1 MKSPAV
7 SPCEVDLVLRH
18 IFSIR
23 QEAAEAEPGDPCA
36 ISITIRLSDHQR
48 VSDLTI
54 NIGNQSELFNSRE
67 ILSSSLEELPIQ
79 KATRGLALRD
89 LRSLSSLRSLVPWRG
104 LRSMGSTGYFKS
116 TEASTCMER
125 KDNRSENPIPYIYI
139 HIYIII
145 F

>member
-36 ISITIRLSDHQR
+36 ISIGIRLSDHQR

-54 NIGNQSELFNSRE
+54 NIEFNYHNHRIITINIDGN
-67 ILSSSLEELPIQ
+67 
-79 KATRGLALRD
+79 
-89 LRSLSSLRSLVPWRG
+89 
-104 LRSMGSTGYFKS
+104 
-116 TEASTCMER
+116 
-125 KDNRSENPIPYIYI
+125 
-139 HIYIII
+139 
-145 F
+145 